1 LGDWE
6 FLVKDPLDGRT
17 YYVRGGRHLG
27 RLLRRLRN
35 SAFLS
40 ARVRFPTTKT
50 MASRKGEL
58 KPASWERRT
67 LLEEEILEIS
77 LTTYVGWRGGSRWR
91 DGVKCSGDRRWKSE
105 ERRRALGHR
114 T

>member
-1 LGDWE
+1 MGDWE

-17 YYVRGGRHLG
+17 YYVRGGKHQG

-50 MASRKGEL
+50 MAVETYSLQFVGNLSAVDQLRFKLMVNQAEIEL
-58 KPASWERRT
+58 RVK
-67 LLEEEILEIS
+67 S
-77 LTTYVGWRGGSRWR
+77 LQI
-91 DGVKCSGDRRWKSE
+91 
-105 ERRRALGHR
+105 
-114 T
+114 